1 MDDAADVPP
10 GSPGRPAA
18 DIPPAGDTGPNRAA
32 AGLDRWRRELDD
44 AYRGRPRHPILR
56 RLAPEIARYGLKREY
71 FDLVMEGIAMDLAG
85 RRYATIGELAGYF
98 DRVAGAVGLL
108 CLQIFGLH
116 DDPRA
121 REYSRNL
128 SYALQMTNVIRDMGN
143 DARAG
148 RFYVPEEDLSASGY
162 SLESL
167 KAGRADSSFYALGH
181 MEARRAREWF
191 EAARRSLTGDAKLR
205 RRLAGAEVMRATYE
219 ALLARLDRAL
229 DLALDPVPV
238 RLSLL
243 EKVMTGLAAYAEAR
257 WQVGT

>member
-1 MDDAADVPP
+1 
-10 GSPGRPAA
+10 
-18 DIPPAGDTGPNRAA
+18 
-32 AGLDRWRRELDD
+32 
-44 AYRGRPRHPILR
+44 
-56 RLAPEIARYGLKREY
+56 
-71 FDLVMEGIAMDLAG
+71 
-85 RRYATIGELAGYF
+85 
-98 DRVAGAVGLL
+98 
-108 CLQIFGLH
+108 
-116 DDPRA
+116 
-121 REYSRNL
+121 
-128 SYALQMTNVIRDMGN
+128 
-143 DARAG
+143 
-148 RFYVPEEDLSASGY
+148 
-162 SLESL
+162 
-167 KAGRADSSFYALGH
+167 